1 MEILVIDAQGGGM
14 GCELVGQL
22 RVALGPQARI
32 IAVGTNVLA
41 TNAML
46 KAGATAGATGENA
59 AVFNAEQADVI
70 LGPIGIIMANAMLG
84 EITPAIACAVSSSR
98 AEKILIPATR
108 CAVKVMGLHSASL
121 SAYIAEAVAVVKNL
135 MGDCQERK

>member
-22 RVALGPQARI
+22 RAALGPQVRI

-46 KAGATAGATGENA
+46 KAGATAGASGENA
-59 AVFNAEQADVI
+59 AVFNAGRADVI

-108 CAVKVMGLHSASL
+108 CAVKVMGLRSASL
-121 SAYIAEAVAVVKNL
+121 STYIAEAVTAVKNL
-135 MGDCQERK
+135 MNT